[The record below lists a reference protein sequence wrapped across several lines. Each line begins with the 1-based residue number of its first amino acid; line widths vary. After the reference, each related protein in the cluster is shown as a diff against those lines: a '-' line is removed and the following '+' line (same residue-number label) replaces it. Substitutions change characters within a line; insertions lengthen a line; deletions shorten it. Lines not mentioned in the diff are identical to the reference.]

1 MSDPERS
8 LVVAHHHPG
17 RLRVRA
23 QILESD
29 PALRRHATAAVA
41 GLDGVS
47 SATDA
52 PTGSVLVEYDPARI
66 DAGALLDAI
75 AAAAALW
82 IAPPP
87 APSSPARAVFE
98 AGRMLDAHVAEW
110 TGGRFGLR
118 VAVPA
123 ALAAGSIATLAFGAW
138 RAPRWDSLLYWS
150 FTVFRALN
158 DEHAAADGIDRA
170 R

>member
-23 QILESD
+23 RILETE
-29 PALRRHATAAVA
+29 PELRQRAVDAIA
-41 GLDGVS
+41 GADGVAS
-47 SATDA
+47 VTESA
-52 PTGSVLVEYDPARI
+52 TGSVLVEYDPERV
-66 DAGALLDAI
+66 DAGALVDAI

-82 IAPPP
+82 IGPPP
-87 APSSPARAVFE
+87 VRSAARAIFE
-98 AGRMLDAHVAEW
+98 SGRALDAHVADW
-110 TGGRFGLR
+110 TGGRLDLR

-123 ALAAGSIATLAFGAW
+123 ALAAGSIATVVFGA
-138 RAPRWDSLLYWS
+138 RLAPRWDNLLYWS

-158 DEHAAADGIDRA
+158 DDRGH
-170 R
+170 RDEPRLR

>member
-1 MSDPERS
+1 MSDVDRS

-23 QILESD
+23 RVLETD
-29 PALRRHATAAVA
+29 PELRRRAVAAVA
-41 GLDGVS
+41 MVDGVTS
-47 SATDA
+47 VVDS
-52 PTGSVLVEYDPARI
+52 PTGSVLVEYDPERV
-66 DAGALLDAI
+66 DAGALVGEI

-87 APSSPARAVFE
+87 TQRSAARAVFE
-98 AGRMLDAHVAEW
+98 SGRALDAHVADW
-110 TGGRFGLR
+110 TGGRFDLR

-123 ALAAGSIATLAFGAW
+123 ALAAGSIATLLFGAW

-158 DEHAAADGIDRA
+158 DDRTQPAEHEAIG
-170 R
+170 

>member
-1 MSDPERS
+1 MTDPERS

-23 QILESD
+23 RVLERD
-29 PALRRHATAAVA
+29 PALRRRAAAAVES
-41 GLDGVS
+41 LDGVS
-47 SATDA
+47 SAIDG
-52 PTGSVLVEYDPARI
+52 PTGSVLVEYDPARV

-75 AAAAALW
+75 ASAAALW

-87 APSSPARAVFE
+87 APASPARAVFA
-98 AGRMLDAHVAEW
+98 AGRALDAHVADW

-123 ALAAGSIATLAFGAW
+123 ALAAGSLATIAFGGW

-158 DEHAAADGIDRA
+158 DEHAASDGLDRA